1 MNTADPRELIAE
13 SPMSRL
19 QIVAVTLCV
28 LLTALD
34 GFDVLAISFAAP
46 GIAGDWGIDRAAL
59 GVVLSMELIGM
70 ALGSLLLG
78 NLADRMGRRRAII
91 GCLVLMSGGMYL
103 AAIAGDVV
111 TLSAIRMLTGIGI
124 GGMLAATNAMA
135 AEFSNRRRRHLAVT
149 LMASGYPLGAIA
161 GGTIASM
168 LLAHFDWRSVF
179 LFGALATALFLPLV
193 WLWLPESVDYLVQ
206 KRPAR
211 ALEKVNAVLVRMGRD
226 RVAALPAVSKLQAG
240 SGFRELLS
248 PALMRSTLLLT
259 LAYFAHIMTFYF
271 MLKWIPKIVV
281 DMGFAASAAGG
292 VLVWANVGGAAG
304 ALALSLLTQRFDVRA
319 LVIGALLLAF
329 ATVTLFGFSP
339 ADLQQLSLLA
349 ALAGFFTNSAIVG
362 LYAILA
368 QSFPA
373 RVRAG
378 GTGLVIGIGRGG
390 AALGPIVAGLLFAG
404 GQSLPL
410 VALVMASGALLAAAA
425 LLLLGA
431 PAADKSQLKTCAEA

>member
-292 VLVWANVGGAAG
+292 AGVGQRRRCRRGAG
-304 ALALSLLTQRFDVRA
+304 PES
-319 LVIGALLLAF
+319 
-329 ATVTLFGFSP
+329 
-339 ADLQQLSLLA
+339 AD
-349 ALAGFFTNSAIVG
+349 TEV
-362 LYAILA
+362 
-368 QSFPA
+368 
-373 RVRAG
+373 
-378 GTGLVIGIGRGG
+378 
-390 AALGPIVAGLLFAG
+390 
-404 GQSLPL
+404 
-410 VALVMASGALLAAAA
+410 
-425 LLLLGA
+425 
-431 PAADKSQLKTCAEA
+431 

>member
-1 MNTADPRELIAE
+1 M
-13 SPMSRL
+13 
-19 QIVAVTLCV
+19 
-28 LLTALD
+28 
-34 GFDVLAISFAAP
+34 
-46 GIAGDWGIDRAAL
+46 
-59 GVVLSMELIGM
+59 
-70 ALGSLLLG
+70 
-78 NLADRMGRRRAII
+78 
-91 GCLVLMSGGMYL
+91 
-103 AAIAGDVV
+103 
-111 TLSAIRMLTGIGI
+111 
-124 GGMLAATNAMA
+124 
-135 AEFSNRRRRHLAVT
+135 
-149 LMASGYPLGAIA
+149 
-161 GGTIASM
+161 
-168 LLAHFDWRSVF
+168 
-179 LFGALATALFLPLV
+179 
-193 WLWLPESVDYLVQ
+193 
-206 KRPAR
+206 
-211 ALEKVNAVLVRMGRD
+211 
-226 RVAALPAVSKLQAG
+226 
-240 SGFRELLS
+240 
-248 PALMRSTLLLT
+248 
-259 LAYFAHIMTFYF
+259 
-271 MLKWIPKIVV
+271 
-281 DMGFAASAAGG
+281 
-292 VLVWANVGGAAG
+292 WANVGGAAG